1 MKGKR
6 SSIAAR
12 PSPKQPTGPTPAPDQ
27 APTAK
32 SKPGLRLVD
41 RTGLLPSNVPVL
53 DIVLVVTPAG
63 EIVDAN
69 EAAAKAYGIDR
80 ALLLHRNVSELRA
93 PGHGGSVA
101 RQLRVALDRGIRFET
116 VHRRADGSEFPVE
129 VVSSRVVLRKRTL
142 LLSVIRDL
150 SDRKQ
155 AQMALARSEAML
167 RVCLEAA
174 QMGTWDWDLQSG
186 DLFWGERCK
195 ALFDLPPATRTTYDV
210 FLAAIHP
217 EDRARIDHAVQDALH
232 AAAEYDVEMRVPVSD
247 GSQRWIRSKG
257 KVMRDSAGAP
267 IRMSGCALD
276 ITDRVHAEQR
286 LRQAHQELEQKVE
299 VRTAE
304 LATANQRLRVLT
316 GRLLQLQD
324 DERRRL
330 SRELHDSAG
339 QMLAAL
345 SINFAAL
352 SQHATAP
359 AAEHLIADCHA
370 LLSQMSSEIRTM
382 SYLLHPPLLDEV
394 GLESALGW
402 YIDGFSARSGIQTS
416 LTMRKD
422 FGRLSKDQEI
432 TLFRIV
438 QEALTNVLRHSASA
452 SAQVELRRVSDQ
464 VELEITDQG
473 KGISPEQLSVIWS
486 SGTAGVGLAGMR
498 ERLSQFGGTLSIDSS
513 ETGTKV
519 FARLPLAQS

>member
-1 MKGKR
+1 
-6 SSIAAR
+6 
-12 PSPKQPTGPTPAPDQ
+12 
-27 APTAK
+27 
-32 SKPGLRLVD
+32 
-41 RTGLLPSNVPVL
+41 
-53 DIVLVVTPAG
+53 
-63 EIVDAN
+63 
-69 EAAAKAYGIDR
+69 
-80 ALLLHRNVSELRA
+80 
-93 PGHGGSVA
+93 
-101 RQLRVALDRGIRFET
+101 
-116 VHRRADGSEFPVE
+116 
-129 VVSSRVVLRKRTL
+129 
-142 LLSVIRDL
+142 
-150 SDRKQ
+150 
-155 AQMALARSEAML
+155 
-167 RVCLEAA
+167 
-174 QMGTWDWDLQSG
+174 
-186 DLFWGERCK
+186 
-195 ALFDLPPATRTTYDV
+195 
-210 FLAAIHP
+210 
-217 EDRARIDHAVQDALH
+217 
-232 AAAEYDVEMRVPVSD
+232 
-247 GSQRWIRSKG
+247 
-257 KVMRDSAGAP
+257 MRDSAGAP

-519 FARLPLAQS
+519 FAKLPLTQS